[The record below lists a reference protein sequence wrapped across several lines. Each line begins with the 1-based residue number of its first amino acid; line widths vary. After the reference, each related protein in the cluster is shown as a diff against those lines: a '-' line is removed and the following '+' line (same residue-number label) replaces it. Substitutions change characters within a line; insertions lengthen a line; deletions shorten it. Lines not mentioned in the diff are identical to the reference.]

1 MKTPTSNGT
10 TSEFVDLKKN
20 RKKKQ
25 NAETIAPKLY
35 SYRLYIIYHM
45 HISHTTHKITS
56 ST

>member
-20 RKKKQ
+20 MKKKQ